1 MRIGLITPAA
11 RGARAGNRTTAERW
25 ARLLRRLGHRVT
37 VTGDYAGEPW
47 DAMVALH
54 GWRSAGAV
62 GKFRRDGQRPLILT
76 LTGTDLYKHLHTDP
90 PVTVGSMAAAD
101 RLVALHEAAYRDVPE
116 QFHDKLRV
124 IFQSAAPLPW
134 RRPSRRSFDVCVVGH
149 LREEKDPLRAA
160 YAARELPA
168 ASRIRVVHLG
178 KAYSE
183 AWAEAARAETA
194 RNPRYAWRGE
204 RPHGEV
210 RRQMGRSHLMVL
222 SSRMEGG
229 ANVLSEAIVGGLP
242 VVASR
247 ISGSVGL
254 LGEAYPGFY
263 PVEDT
268 AALRERM
275 LRAERDEDFR
285 GALERA
291 GAERA
296 PLFTPEREV
305 EAWRR
310 LLEEVS

>member
-1 MRIGLITPAA
+1 
-11 RGARAGNRTTAERW
+11 
-25 ARLLRRLGHRVT
+25 
-37 VTGDYAGEPW
+37 
-47 DAMVALH
+47 
-54 GWRSAGAV
+54 
-62 GKFRRDGQRPLILT
+62 
-76 LTGTDLYKHLHTDP
+76 
-90 PVTVGSMAAAD
+90 
-101 RLVALHEAAYRDVPE
+101 
-116 QFHDKLRV
+116 
-124 IFQSAAPLPW
+124 
-134 RRPSRRSFDVCVVGH
+134 
-149 LREEKDPLRAA
+149 
-160 YAARELPA
+160 
-168 ASRIRVVHLG
+168 
-178 KAYSE
+178 
-183 AWAEAARAETA
+183 
-194 RNPRYAWRGE
+194 
-204 RPHGEV
+204 
-210 RRQMGRSHLMVL
+210 MVL